1 MSAVLPASCHVGCVS
16 LTVADLNRSLDFY
29 THGLGLTPVSHAP
42 GEAMLYAGATPLLH
56 LVELPGARPKPARA
70 TGLYHVAVLLPTRLD
85 LARWLR
91 HVLEIGQP
99 LQGWADHGV
108 SEAVYLADPDG
119 NGIEVYR
126 DRPRSEWPR
135 QGGALQMVTDPLDAQ
150 GLLALTESDGAR
162 WDAAPAGAVMGHVH
176 LHVAA
181 IQPALEF
188 YCNVLGLDLV
198 QRYGPSAAFVS
209 AGGYHHHVGL
219 NTWAGVGA
227 PPAPPDAA
235 GLRFWTLVVP
245 DEAGLEALLARLDAA
260 RLAVAPRPEGWFV
273 QDPAGN
279 GLVIAGQDSSAN
291 ALSASN
297 ARSKQPMGAATR
309 PAPTMPTPG
318 SL

>member
-1 MSAVLPASCHVGCVS
+1 MTFALPASSHVGLVS

-29 THGLGLTPVSHAP
+29 THVLGLIPAGREA
-42 GEAMLYAGATPLLH
+42 GEVTLNAGELPLLH
-56 LVELPGARPKPARA
+56 LVELPGAPPKPPHT
-70 TGLYHVAVLLPTRLD
+70 TGLYHFAVLLPSRLD

-126 DRPRSEWPR
+126 DRPRAEWPR
-135 QGGALQMVTDPLDAQ
+135 QGGGLQMVTDPLDAQ
-150 GLLALTESDGAR
+150 GLLALTEADGAR
-162 WDAAPAGAVMGHVH
+162 WAAAPAGAVMGHVH

-219 NTWAGVGA
+219 NTWAGVNA
-227 PPAPPDAA
+227 PPPPANAA
-235 GLRFWTLVVP
+235 GLRFWTLLVP
-245 DEAGLEALLARLDAA
+245 DEPGLAALLERLRAA
-260 RLAVAPRPEGWFV
+260 QAHIEPR
-273 QDPAGN
+273 GN
-279 GLVIAGQDSSAN
+279 GWYARDPSGNQVYIA
-291 ALSASN
+291 
-297 ARSKQPMGAATR
+297 
-309 PAPTMPTPG
+309 
-318 SL
+318 